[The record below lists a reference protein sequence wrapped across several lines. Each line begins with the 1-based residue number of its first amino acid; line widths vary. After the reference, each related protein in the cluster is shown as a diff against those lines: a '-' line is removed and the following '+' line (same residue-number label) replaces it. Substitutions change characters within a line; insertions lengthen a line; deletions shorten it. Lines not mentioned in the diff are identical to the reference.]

1 MKAMTLIG
9 AGMFLVGICCV
20 SIAWAA
26 ALVVGGGAMAALCGM
41 YRGEEENYC
50 DRF

>member
-9 AGMFLVGICCV
+9 AGMFLVGICCG
-20 SIAWAA
+20 SIGWAA
-26 ALVVGGGAMAALCGM
+26 ILVIGGGAMAALGGM
-41 YRGEEENYC
+41 YMGEEENYC